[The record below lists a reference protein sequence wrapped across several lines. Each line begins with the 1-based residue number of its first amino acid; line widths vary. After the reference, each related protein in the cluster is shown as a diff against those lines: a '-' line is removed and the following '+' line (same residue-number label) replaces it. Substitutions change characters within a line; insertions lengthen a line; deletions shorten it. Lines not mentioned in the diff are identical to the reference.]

1 MFAFCRGQRYS
12 STMPVKPIKP
22 VKSLKALE
30 TQAHSI
36 EGCLPALSK
45 SVLNAAHSHVMRYV
59 FEFAGALCIA
69 AIMASCKTVNAKHC
83 KIVLTIAPA
92 AVAAQG
98 GGAIGI
104 PFVGPGTLAYGA
116 PGVVPVATAAG
127 TIQFDSGVLRQAH
140 MVNANAGFLA
150 SGGSGGSGG
159 AGPSATDVCVKLMHG
174 MVKAEIAHVIKDF
187 KLKATKGAMDAAVDH
202 VLAQA
207 RAFLDALA
215 AKKKPTVATVGR
227 LAKVHLKSFA

>member
-12 STMPVKPIKP
+12 STTSTMPVKPIKP
-22 VKSLKALE
+22 VKPVKPLKA
-30 TQAHSI
+30 QAHSI

-83 KIVLTIAPA
+83 KIVLTIAP
-92 AVAAQG
+92 VAAQG
-98 GGAIGI
+98 GGALGI

-140 MVNANAGFLA
+140 MVSPNAGFLA
-150 SGGSGGSGG
+150 TGGSGG
-159 AGPSATDVCVKLMHG
+159 AGPSATDLCVKLMHG
-174 MVKAEIAHVIKDF
+174 MVKAEIAHVIADF

>member
-1 MFAFCRGQRYS
+1 MPKQANPKPK
-12 STMPVKPIKP
+12 PVKP
-22 VKSLKALE
+22 LE
-30 TQAHSI
+30 AQAHSI

-45 SVLNAAHSHVMRYV
+45 SVLNAAHGHVMRYV

-83 KIVLTIAPA
+83 KIVLTIAP
-92 AVAAQG
+92 VAAQG
-98 GGAIGI
+98 GGALGI

-140 MVNANAGFLA
+140 MVSPNAGFLA
-150 SGGSGGSGG
+150 TGGSGG
-159 AGPSATDVCVKLMHG
+159 AGPSATDLCVKLMHG
-174 MVKAEIAHVIKDF
+174 MVKAEIAHVIADF

>member
-1 MFAFCRGQRYS
+1 
-12 STMPVKPIKP
+12 MPKQAKPKP
-22 VKSLKALE
+22 VK
-30 TQAHSI
+30 AHSI

-45 SVLNAAHSHVMRYV
+45 SVLNAAHGHVMRYV

-92 AVAAQG
+92 TVAAQG
-98 GGAIGI
+98 GGALGI

-150 SGGSGGSGG
+150 GGSGG
-159 AGPSATDVCVKLMHG
+159 AGPSATAVCIKLMHG
-174 MVKAEIAHVIKDF
+174 MVKAEIAHVIADF

-207 RAFLDALA
+207 RAFLDAVA

-227 LAKVHLKSFA
+227 LAKVYLKSFA

>member
-1 MFAFCRGQRYS
+1 
-12 STMPVKPIKP
+12 MPKQAKPKP
-22 VKSLKALE
+22 LK
-30 TQAHSI
+30 AHSI

-92 AVAAQG
+92 TAAAQG
-98 GGAIGI
+98 GGALGI

-150 SGGSGGSGG
+150 GGSGG

-174 MVKAEIAHVIKDF
+174 MVKAEIAHVIADF

-227 LAKVHLKSFA
+227 LAQVHLKSFA

>member
-1 MFAFCRGQRYS
+1 
-12 STMPVKPIKP
+12 MPKQAKPKP
-22 VKSLKALE
+22 VKALE
-30 TQAHSI
+30 AQAHSI

-98 GGAIGI
+98 GGALGI

-150 SGGSGGSGG
+150 GGSGGNGG

-174 MVKAEIAHVIKDF
+174 MVKAEIAHVIADF

-215 AKKKPTVATVGR
+215 AKKKPTAATVGR